1 MRVPSAADALE
12 EGALTIYV
20 DGSMFGNPRRGGMGI
35 RFAWLDDA
43 GTEQVYDES
52 LPSTSGATNNQM
64 ELEAPSVALDRALRG
79 RTPVSLSHFKKIV
92 IRTDSAYLHEH
103 LNTALYTWP
112 KMSWKT
118 RDGTA
123 VLNQPDWEN
132 LVGLIKRVRQQHR
145 LRVFFEWK
153 KGKVGRHA
161 RAVDRLAKQS
171 AKSASFGRA
180 RPVVVRRKKTTEAV
194 AADSVLMEGQVLC
207 IRIVQSQFLPRQRSL
222 TRYRYEVDDAGSP
235 HNRRVA
241 WAESEHTLG
250 PGHTY
255 RVRMNTT
262 QRNPRI
268 EEVIEEVVEDLTLYV
283 DTLTALTH
291 PSTAS
296 EVAAY
301 LERKGGSAL
310 PADAVRRRLEQLV
323 ADGKARRTRARSQ
336 GSPVPVRRC
345 RCGACDRL
353 TSRLRTHGH
362 LIGVSRPYAR
372 LTSLHE
378 LAVDGPRGIRL
389 HHDLDLMCG

>member
-1 MRVPSAADALE
+1 MPSADALE

-43 GTEQVYDES
+43 GAEQVYDES
-52 LPSTSGATNNQM
+52 SASTPGATNNQM

-79 RTPVSLSHFKKIV
+79 RIPVSLSHFKKIV

-103 LNTALYTWP
+103 VNAALYTWP

-123 VLNQPDWEN
+123 VLNQPDWEK
-132 LVGLIKRVRQQHR
+132 LVGLIKRVSQRHG

-153 KGKVGRHA
+153 RGKVGRHA
-161 RAVDRLAKQS
+161 NAVDRLAKQS
-171 AKSASFGRA
+171 AKSASFGRG

-194 AADSVLMEGQVLC
+194 AADSVSMEGQVVC
-207 IRIVQSQFLPRQRSL
+207 IRIVQSQYLARSL

-235 HNRRVA
+235 YNGRVA

-255 RVRMNTT
+255 RVRMNTS

-268 EEVIEEVVEDLTLYV
+268 DEVIEEVVEDLTLYV
-283 DTLTALTH
+283 DTLTALAH

-301 LERKGGSAL
+301 LEQKGTSAL
-310 PADAVRRRLEQLV
+310 SADAVRYRLEQLV
-323 ADGKARRTRARSQ
+323 ADGKARRTRTTSQ
-336 GSPVPVRRC
+336 G
-345 RCGACDRL
+345 
-353 TSRLRTHGH
+353 
-362 LIGVSRPYAR
+362 RPY
-372 LTSLHE
+372 LYE
-378 LAVDGPRGIRL
+378 AVAAEPATG
-389 HHDLDLMCG
+389 